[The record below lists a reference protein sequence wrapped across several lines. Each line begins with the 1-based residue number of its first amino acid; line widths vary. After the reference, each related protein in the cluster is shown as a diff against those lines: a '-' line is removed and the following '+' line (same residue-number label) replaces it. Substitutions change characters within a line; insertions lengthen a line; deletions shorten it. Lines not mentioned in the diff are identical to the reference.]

1 MQVITKG
8 KPLRRFRKDKLKMKT
23 AGNVLFFAGF
33 LIAGVGIGIGLA
45 KVDTLLV
52 VKLMTGGF
60 ATVGISC
67 LLEDCFAEVSEYE
80 F

>member
-1 MQVITKG
+1 
-8 KPLRRFRKDKLKMKT
+8 MKT
-23 AGNVLFFAGF
+23 VANVLFFAGF

-45 KVDTLLV
+45 KVYTSLA

-60 ATVGISC
+60 ATIGISC
-67 LLEDCFAEVSEYE
+67 LLDDCFVEVSEYE